1 MEQSLPLR
9 HAETPSDDSERP
21 AVIRA
26 LMPLWR
32 GWIKFGLFLSRVNTF
47 ILLTL
52 IYFVM
57 MPFVLFI
64 RLKDP
69 IRKTQQADSYWEP
82 REPTEKSLKKYTMQF

>member
-1 MEQSLPLR
+1 MEQTLPLR
-9 HAETPSDDSERP
+9 HPQLHTDDSGKP
-21 AVIRA
+21 AIIRA

-69 IRKTQQADSYWEP
+69 IRKSMEGESYWEP
-82 REPTEKSLKKYTMQF
+82 RGPTEKTLKKYTMQF

>member
-1 MEQSLPLR
+1 MEQALPGR
-9 HAETPSDDSERP
+9 HTRLPVDDRDRP
-21 AVIRA
+21 AIIRL

-69 IRKTQQADSYWEP
+69 IRKSREGDSYWEP
-82 REPTEKSLKKYTMQF
+82 RDPTEKSLKKYTMQF

>member
-1 MEQSLPLR
+1 MEQALPLR
-9 HAETPSDDSERP
+9 RPELPKDDISKP
-21 AVIRA
+21 AIIRA

-32 GWIKFGLFLSRVNTF
+32 GWIRFGLFLSGVNTF

-69 IRKTQQADSYWEP
+69 IRKSQEGDSYWEP
-82 REPTEKSLKKYTMQF
+82 RAPTEKNLKKYTMQF